1 MDKAVPPH
9 WLRVNADSRSP
20 HRVMFLDTE
29 TSPTMTDRAEEHRLR
44 WWHARLCRRH
54 VTRPRAPLTCDYA
67 GESITELAA
76 IVADAAIARHT
87 LWIYTHNLN
96 FDLTSTMVPELLHGH
111 GFTLVDLGI
120 AGRSPW
126 MRMANGRRRIVF
138 ADSGSWLPE
147 PLAEVGKGVG
157 VLKPEVDNWYTATLE
172 EIAHRCLADTVIL
185 AEAMLEI
192 MDWWDDQDMGRWQWT
207 GPGCGWAAFRHKFL
221 HSKVLM
227 DPDPV
232 RLEIERRAIYG
243 GRREAFRIGDLG
255 PARFADLDFAAA
267 YPRIA
272 ASTPLPRRAI
282 ADVPSLSL
290 ERYRQLPED
299 WGVLAE
305 VTVSTRAP
313 LVPARVGTSVLYPV
327 GTFRTVL
334 AGPDIDALLAAGAGV
349 RFGRSII
356 YQLEPFLAD
365 WGAWVCGVID
375 GTGQD
380 VPAPVRTMVK
390 HWSRTVIGRFAM
402 RAQRT
407 EDWGEACWPSWHA
420 EQGTDLQ
427 TGCEV
432 IDLHACGRHLR
443 LTRDAEPENVFPA
456 VTAWIEAAC
465 RQALAAAIGQV
476 DGGEV
481 VQCDTDGFLVMWH
494 DDQVAAAAAA
504 PAGPSGDGTEG
515 APARRPPPVPEVVA
529 GLPVRVKGLYRN
541 ATVLG
546 PQQVIKD
553 DTRKISGVPK
563 SFTLVRPLTYAGW
576 TWPGY
581 AWQLAHSQPGVYT
594 RPHVTVALRGPY
606 GGRWVLQDGRTLPP
620 LVRIRQG
627 VNELVRPPDRY
638 WPYAVAQLAD
648 RQPSLLAQGAA

>member
-1 MDKAVPPH
+1 MQDAVPPH

-20 HRVMFLDTE
+20 HRVLFLDTE
-29 TSPTMTDRAEEHRLR
+29 TRPTLTDRAEEHRLR

-54 VTRPRAPLTCDYA
+54 VSRPRGPLTVDYA
-67 GESITELAA
+67 GETPAELAA

-87 LWIYTHNLN
+87 LWVYTHNLN
-96 FDLTSTMVPELLHGH
+96 FDLTDTMLPELLHGH
-111 GFTLVDLGI
+111 GFELVDLGI
-120 AGRSPW
+120 TGRSPW
-126 MRMANGRRRIVF
+126 LRMANGRRRIVF
-138 ADSGSWLPE
+138 ADSASWLPE

-157 VLKPEVDNWYTATLE
+157 VLKPDIEDWATATDE
-172 EIAHRCLADTVIL
+172 QVAHRCLADTVIL

-192 MDWWDDQDMGRWQWT
+192 MDWWDDNDMGRWQWT
-207 GPGCGWAAFRHKFL
+207 GPGCGWAAFRHTFL

-227 DPDPV
+227 DPDPA

-272 ASTPLPRRAI
+272 STAALPRRAI
-282 ADVPSLSL
+282 ADVPTLEL
-290 ERYRQLPED
+290 ERYRQLPPD
-299 WGVLAE
+299 WGVLAD
-305 VTVSTRAP
+305 VTVTTRRP
-313 LVPARVGTSVLYPV
+313 LVPCRVGRSVLYPV
-327 GTFRTVL
+327 GTFQTTL
-334 AGPDIDALLAAGAGV
+334 AGPDIDALIADGAGV
-349 RFGRSII
+349 RFGRTII
-356 YQLEPFLAD
+356 YQLEPFLAE
-365 WGAWVCGVID
+365 WGKWVCGVID

-380 VPAPVRTMVK
+380 VPVPVRTMVK
-390 HWSRTVIGRFAM
+390 HWSRTVIGRWAM

-407 EDWGEACWPSWHA
+407 EDWGEACWPVWHA
-420 EQGTDLQ
+420 EQGTDLD

-432 IDLHACGRHLR
+432 VDLHACGRHLR

-456 VTAWIEAAC
+456 VTAYVEAHC
-465 RQALAAAIGQV
+465 RQSLAAAMAAV

-481 VQCDTDGFLVMWH
+481 VQCDTDGFLIMWH
-494 DDQVAAAAAA
+494 DDAVTAAAVESGA
-504 PAGPSGDGTEG
+504 PSGDGRADG
-515 APARRPPPVPEVVA
+515 LAAPRPPVPELVD

-546 PQQVIKD
+546 PQQVLKD
-553 DTRKISGVPK
+553 ATRKISGVPK
-563 SFTLVRPLTYAGW
+563 AFDRTGPLTWHGW

-606 GGRWVLQDGRTLPP
+606 GGRWLLVNGRTAAPRVQL
-620 LVRIRQG
+620 RHG
-627 VNELVRPPDRY
+627 VNELVNPRRIKNPMM
-638 WPYAVAQLAD
+638 AAQLAEL
-648 RQPSLLAQGAA
+648 QPALLEAVAV

>member
-1 MDKAVPPH
+1 MDHTVPPH

-20 HRVMFLDTE
+20 HRVLFLDTE
-29 TSPTMTDRAEEHRLR
+29 TSPTLTDRAEEHRLR

-54 VTRPRAPLTCDYA
+54 VARPRSPLTVDYA
-67 GESITELAA
+67 GDTIGELAA

-87 LWIYTHNLN
+87 LWVYTHNLN
-96 FDLTSTMVPELLHGH
+96 FDLTATMLPELLHGH
-111 GFTLVDLGI
+111 GFELVDLGI
-120 AGRSPW
+120 TGRSPW
-126 MRMANGRRRIVF
+126 LRLANGRRRIVF
-138 ADSGSWLPE
+138 ADSASWMPE

-157 VLKPEVDNWYTATLE
+157 VLKPDIDDWATATDE

-192 MDWWDDQDMGRWQWT
+192 MDWWDDNDMGRWQWT
-207 GPGCGWAAFRHKFL
+207 GPGCGWAAFRHAFL

-227 DPDPV
+227 DPDPA

-272 ASTPLPRRAI
+272 STAPLPRRAI
-282 ADVPSLSL
+282 ADVPALTL
-290 ERYRQLPED
+290 ERYRQLPAD
-299 WGVLAE
+299 WGVLAD
-305 VTVSTRAP
+305 VTVTTRRP
-313 LVPARVGTSVLYPV
+313 LVPCRVGRSVLYPV
-327 GTFRTVL
+327 GTFQTTL
-334 AGPDIDALLAAGAGV
+334 AGPDIDALLAGGAGV
-349 RFGRSII
+349 RFGRTII
-356 YQLEPFLAD
+356 YQLEPFLAE
-365 WGAWVCGVID
+365 WGQWVCGVID
-375 GTGQD
+375 GTGPD

-390 HWSRTVIGRFAM
+390 HWSRTVIGRWAM

-420 EQGTDLQ
+420 EQGTDLD

-456 VTAWIEAAC
+456 VTAWVEARC
-465 RQALAAAIGQV
+465 RQALASAMAEV

-481 VQCDTDGFLVMWH
+481 VQCDTDGFLIMWQ
-494 DDQVAAAAAA
+494 DDAVTAAA
-504 PAGPSGDGTEG
+504 GELVDPSGDGSMG
-515 APARRPPPVPEVVA
+515 GLAAPRPPVPELVD

-553 DTRKISGVPK
+553 AKRKISGVPRGFEPK
-563 SFTLVRPLTYAGW
+563 GPLTWHGW

-581 AWQLAHSQPGVYT
+581 AWQLAHSRPGVYT

-606 GGRWVLQDGRTLPP
+606 GCRWVLKTGRTVPP
-620 LVRIRQG
+620 LVRIRRG
-627 VNELVRPPDRY
+627 VNELVRPGPR
-638 WPYAVAQLAD
+638 AVEVGYLPLAES
-648 RQPSLLAQGAA
+648 QPALLDQVAV